1 MSLTTAARL
10 LSAPLRS
17 VSQPRAANASRAY
30 AAAAQAVLSVLES
43 ELDAIRTAGTWK
55 GERVIT
61 SQQGP
66 RISVDGSRGGELHSR
81 AKESIITQHHLWLIQ
96 QNGGMIRLCIPG
108 GTYPRETVNSM
119 LLC

>member
-1 MSLTTAARL
+1 MSLRTAARL
-10 LSAPLRS
+10 LRS
-17 VSQPRAANASRAY
+17 VSQPCAASRAY
-30 AAAAQAVLSVLES
+30 AAAAQAALSVLES

-81 AKESIITQHHLWLIQ
+81 A
-96 QNGGMIRLCIPG
+96 R
-108 GTYPRETVNSM
+108 VNYNRIYG
-119 LLC
+119 